1 MQDCLFCKI
10 INKEIPAD
18 IVYEDEQVL
27 VFKDISPMAPVHL
40 IIVTKKHIPTLADM
54 DEKDTLLIG
63 RVQLTAARLAV
74 EMGLTEGGFRLVNN
88 CGHDGGQTV
97 MHIHYHLLAGRP
109 FNWPPG

>member
-10 INKEIPAD
+10 INREIPAE

-27 VFKDISPMAPVHL
+27 VFKDINPMAPVHL
-40 IIVTKKHIPTLADM
+40 VIIPKKHIPTLADM
-54 DEKDTLLIG
+54 DENDTLLIG

-74 EMGLTEGGFRLVNN
+74 EMGLNDGGFRLVSN
-88 CGHDGGQTV
+88 CGRDGGQTV

-109 FNWPPG
+109 FTWPPG